1 MKAKEI
7 TLNLTRNLG
16 NYETARMAVT
26 YEINEGDDVVDSFK
40 SAQLEINEAFDALF
54 PDYNAGSYV
63 EKSDENYS
71 FKSAQLEI
79 NEAFDALFPDY
90 NEGSYV
96 EKSADSD
103 SNNYNEM
110 IIKKQPLTI
119 DDEKFLKIKKRI
131 MNGTLTIDDVE
142 KYYELGEREHEVL
155 TTIEKLKDL

>member
-7 TLNLTRNLG
+7 MLHISRSLG
-16 NYETARMAVT
+16 NYEFAKMAVT

-63 EKSDENYS
+63 EKSVESNYD
-71 FKSAQLEI
+71 
-79 NEAFDALFPDY
+79 NETT
-90 NEGSYV
+90 
-96 EKSADSD
+96 
-103 SNNYNEM
+103 
-110 IIKKQPLTI
+110 IKKQPLMI

-142 KYYELGEREHEVL
+142 KYYELGEHGRNIL
-155 TTIEKLKDL
+155 MTIEKLKEL

>member
-7 TLNLTRNLG
+7 TLNLTRNIG

-63 EKSDENYS
+63 EKSVESNY
-71 FKSAQLEI
+71 
-79 NEAFDALFPDY
+79 D
-90 NEGSYV
+90 
-96 EKSADSD
+96 
-103 SNNYNEM
+103 NEM
-110 IIKKQPLTI
+110 TIKKQQLMI

-131 MNGTLTIDDVE
+131 MNGTLTIEDVE
-142 KYYELGEREHEVL
+142 KYYELGEREREVL
-155 TTIEKLKDL
+155 TTIEKLKEL

>member
-7 TLNLTRNLG
+7 MLHISRSLG
-16 NYETARMAVT
+16 NYEFAKMAVT

-63 EKSDENYS
+63 EKSS
-71 FKSAQLEI
+71 EI
-79 NEAFDALFPDY
+79 DHDNETT
-90 NEGSYV
+90 
-96 EKSADSD
+96 
-103 SNNYNEM
+103 
-110 IIKKQPLTI
+110 IKKQPLMI

-142 KYYELGEREHEVL
+142 KYYELGEREREVL
-155 TTIEKLKDL
+155 TTIEKLKEL

>member
-63 EKSDENYS
+63 EKSAENY
-71 FKSAQLEI
+71 
-79 NEAFDALFPDY
+79 D
-90 NEGSYV
+90 
-96 EKSADSD
+96 
-103 SNNYNEM
+103 NEM
-110 IIKKQPLTI
+110 TIKKQQLMI
-119 DDEKFLKIKKRI
+119 DDDKFLKIKKRI
-131 MNGTLTIDDVE
+131 MNGTLTIEDVE
-142 KYYELGEREHEVL
+142 KYYELGEREREVL
-155 TTIEKLKDL
+155 TTIEKMKEL